1 MNEIKH
7 TPGPWASTAKIARDG
22 YEVFAIQSGDVTICS
37 VEAPDA
43 GRYHVP
49 NHHLVKKANADLI
62 AAAPDMLMVLEM
74 LAADADAG
82 KVMIPSGLRLS
93 IDAALIKAGRKEAPE
108 PLRVVTI
115 AGVDRDPPRYCSF
128 CFEADCG
135 GECSGDGLMGG

>member
-1 MNEIKH
+1 M
-7 TPGPWASTAKIARDG
+7 
-22 YEVFAIQSGDVTICS
+22 TICS

-62 AAAPDMLMVLEM
+62 PAAPDMLMVLEM

-93 IDAALIKAGRKEAPE
+93 IDAALIKAGRKATPEAV
-108 PLRVVTI
+108 RHITI
-115 AGVDRDPPRYCSF
+115 NGGV
-128 CFEADCG
+128 
-135 GECSGDGLMGG
+135 